1 MAPTDTLKM
10 PKPTWSSSTHVLTVT
25 ATSTNPQSII
35 TVLNANGN
43 VPLGT
48 ITGDGAGN
56 YSFQTTIASIASVNI
71 KSNLG
76 GSTGQ
81 GVTVVP

>member
-1 MAPTDTLKM
+1 MPPTE
-10 PKPTWSSSTHVLTVT
+10 TWSKSTQVLRVS
-25 ATSTNPQSII
+25 ATSTNPQSI
-35 TVLNANGN
+35 LQLFLASNNQL
-43 VPLGT
+43 LGT
-48 ITGDGAGN
+48 FDTQGNGSYSIQTSFTTG
-56 YSFQTTIASIASVNI
+56 TPASVNV